1 VVGEAGSA
9 RRQARRAGLRV
20 AAAAAAALLG
30 AWGAGCASMGDPP
43 GGPPDTTPPTLLATV
58 PESGAVLGQPPRRIE
73 LDFDK
78 VISERIAA
86 QQPTLAGAVLVSPSR
101 TPVSVGWHRDRL
113 TITVKGGF
121 RPERVYRVDL
131 LPVIVDLRQNKMK
144 RGRTIIFSTGPAIPT
159 ARLSGSVVDWTGG
172 RVATGALVQAVL
184 LPDSLPYLALTDS
197 VGGFSLGAMP
207 PGDYLVY
214 GVLDQNNN
222 RRRDPREAFD
232 TARVALTDTGTVE
245 LYAFTHDTIGPRLK
259 SADPVDSVTVKITFD
274 RPVSPG
280 AAVDTANVHV
290 SPLADSTQTVP
301 LAAVYTTTAFDS
313 VRKAETV
320 ARAAR
325 DSAARA
331 AKDSAA
337 RVEATARAARDS
349 AARAAAAARDTTH
362 RKAAAPAA
370 PAPAQRPVR
379 PPPLGPAA
387 PRDTTQARHD
397 TSRAALMLV
406 RRPAPSDTRVVRFA
420 APREP
425 GARYAVSSE
434 GVIGLTGVAGRGR
447 TTFTEPKP
455 RPPAPAP
462 ARSAADSAARVRADT
477 TGARPDTTGVRRD
490 TTGVRPDTAGVPRDT
505 TGVRRDSTAAP
516 RPGKPR

>member
-1 VVGEAGSA
+1 MVGEAGGA

-20 AAAAAAALLG
+20 AAAAAVALLG

-58 PESGAVLGQPPRRIE
+58 PESGAVLTEPPRRIE

-78 VISERIAA
+78 VISERPAA
-86 QQPTLAGAVLVSPSR
+86 TQPTLAGAVLVSPSR
-101 TPVSVGWHRDRL
+101 TPVSVDWHRDHV

-159 ARLSGSVVDWTGG
+159 ATLAGSVVDWTGG
-172 RVATGALVQAVL
+172 RAATGALVQAVL

-197 VGGFSLGAMP
+197 AGNFSLGAMP

-214 GVLDQNNN
+214 GIVDQNNN
-222 RRRDPREAFD
+222 RKREPREAFD
-232 TARVALTDTGTVE
+232 TAHVALSDTGTVE

-259 SADPVDSVTVKITFD
+259 SADPLDSVTVRLTFD

-280 AAVDTANVHV
+280 TAVDTANVQV
-290 SPLADSTQTVP
+290 SPLADSTRTVP

-313 VRKAETV
+313 LRKAETA

-325 DSAARA
+325 DSIARA

-337 RVEATARAARDS
+337 QAE
-349 AARAAAAARDTTH
+349 AAARDTTH
-362 RKAAAPAA
+362 RKAAVPVA

-379 PPPLGPAA
+379 PPPLAAGPAA
-387 PRDTTQARHD
+387 PRDTTPARRD
-397 TSRAALMLV
+397 SSRAALMLV
-406 RRPAPSDTRVVRFA
+406 RRPAPSDTRVLRFA
-420 APREP
+420 APLDP
-425 GARYAVSSE
+425 GVRYAVATE

-455 RPPAPAP
+455 KPPAATPGP
-462 ARSAADSAARVRADT
+462 ARGAADSTSRARADSAATHPDT
-477 TGARPDTTGVRRD
+477 TGA
-490 TTGVRPDTAGVPRDT
+490 
-505 TGVRRDSTAAP
+505 RRDSTAARRDSTGARRDSTSKPPGGP
-516 RPGKPR
+516 R